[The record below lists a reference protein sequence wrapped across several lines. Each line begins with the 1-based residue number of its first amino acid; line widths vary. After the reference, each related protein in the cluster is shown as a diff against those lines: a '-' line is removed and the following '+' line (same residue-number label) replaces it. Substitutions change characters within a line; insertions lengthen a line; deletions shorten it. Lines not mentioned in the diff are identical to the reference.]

1 MSMKLLHLSAYSCDK
16 CEGPVISGSFGT
28 RESEI
33 SRESNLT
40 PLRAVCLACGEG
52 QTELKR
58 TDLVR
63 DFAPT
68 EWALRR
74 LPHPQGS

>member
-1 MSMKLLHLSAYSCDK
+1 MSMKFLHLSAYACDK
-16 CEGPVISGSFGT
+16 CEGPVIAGSFGT

-40 PLRAVCLACGEG
+40 PLKAVCLACGDG
-52 QTELKR
+52 TSELKN

-63 DFAPT
+63 DFAPA

-74 LPHPQGS
+74 LLRKQSS

>member
-1 MSMKLLHLSAYSCDK
+1 MSMKLLHLSAYTCDK

-40 PLRAVCLACGEG
+40 QLRAVCLGCGEG
-52 QTELKR
+52 QTQLKSN
-58 TDLVR
+58 DLVR

-74 LPHPQGS
+74 LPRPQGS